1 MRAAKPAPEPST
13 GSIRADEL
21 LLMKEASRRLGWQR
35 KTLAHAKREGLK
47 TIKFGRSDYVL
58 GSDLLAFFAQLAER
72 PTDDEEGGQ

>member
-21 LLMKEASRRLGWQR
+21 LLMKEACRRLNWQR

-47 TIKFGRSDYVL
+47 TVKFGRYDYVQGADVL
-58 GSDLLAFFAQLAER
+58 DFFRRLAER